1 NQGVRDCPALAARPR
16 RFSRQ
21 QDRGMAVA
29 TTLTPSR
36 GCRPAALA
44 CAALAWAWTTAA
56 AAEPPSPPVE
66 FNRDIRPVLS
76 DTCFQCHGPDKARR
90 KAKLRLDTEEGAFAD
105 LGGYRALVPGDLARS
120 ELFARITAGDVKR
133 RMPPEGSGR
142 RLTPH
147 QIELIRRWIEQ
158 GAKWQ

>member
-1 NQGVRDCPALAARPR
+1 MLQLRPPRARRNPRCGACTPSPALYNQGVRDGPALAARPR

-44 CAALAWAWTTAA
+44 CAALAWAWAAAA

-76 DTCFQCHGPDKARR
+76 DTCFLCHGPDKAKR
-90 KAKLRLDTEEGAFAD
+90 KAKLRLDT
-105 LGGYRALVPGDLARS
+105 
-120 ELFARITAGDVKR
+120 
-133 RMPPEGSGR
+133 
-142 RLTPH
+142 
-147 QIELIRRWIEQ
+147 
-158 GAKWQ
+158 